1 MKKNIFLFAVVLLT
15 AFVGVSCSNEDILS
29 EVPTPNPSKEVAEN
43 IVTFTATLDAKGGS
57 SMRAVSASGATTWVE
72 NEEILISYK
81 NTSDISQ
88 EAKATVKSVDANGKA
103 TITASLVSPMDGSNV
118 YFYYPYESWK
128 MTSTID
134 FASGQDGTLSTL
146 SQYFD
151 RAMDDSYETFVPYTL
166 SVSGGVA
173 TLPSGINMVNQ
184 NVIWKLS
191 FTDGTDDITSSITKL
206 EIHASVGGI
215 TDYTITPS
223 PSRPITDYFYVA
235 MGDLLN
241 DDIVITAYTSTGM
254 YRRAKSNITLEMGK
268 IYTTTG
274 LAMNKVEI
282 GKLFGTDGNV
292 YADADEVSAA
302 STTAIGVVAYIG
314 TNNYTENGKTISGSD
329 FVGHGLVL
337 CLKNAASGA
346 CWSNVT
352 NTSEFAGQE
361 VDDAGDLKR
370 STNVSGYTN
379 TATLAAKTDAETKYP
394 AAYQAKNY
402 IGLIAPAT
410 GTTGWFLPSAQ
421 QWVKMIEGLGE
432 LADGAPNFNESWFD
446 NSHSAVNKW
455 EAALSKAGSGK
466 YDSMTG
472 FLGYWSSSE
481 FDNNNAVCLY
491 IDATD
496 TGVLN
501 GFNWGYDPKTAD
513 DFYRVRP
520 VLAF

>member
-57 SMRAVSASGATTWVE
+57 GMRAVSASGATTWVA

-81 NTSDISQ
+81 NTSNVSQ
-88 EAKATVKSVDANGKA
+88 EAKATVESVDASGKA
-103 TITASLVSPMDGSNV
+103 TITAPLVDPKDGCEVN
-118 YFYYPYESWK
+118 FYYPYESWK

-151 RAMDDSYETFVPYTL
+151 RAMDDSYITFVPYTL

-184 NVIWKLS
+184 NLIWKLS
-191 FTDGTDDITSSITKL
+191 FTDGTTPITSAITKL
-206 EIHASVGGI
+206 EIHASAGGI
-215 TDYTITPS
+215 TDYTITPTT
-223 PSRPITDYFYVA
+223 PITDYFYVA
-235 MGDLLN
+235 MGDLSN

-268 IYTTTG
+268 MYTTQN
-274 LAMNKVEI
+274 LALNKVEL
-282 GKLFGTDGNV
+282 GKLFGADGNV
-292 YADADEVSAA
+292 YANATEVAAA

-314 TNNYTENGKTISGSD
+314 TDNFTENGKTIGGSD

-337 CLKNAASGA
+337 CLKNAASEV
-346 CWSNVT
+346 CWSNVPW
-352 NTSEFAGQE
+352 TSEFAGQE
-361 VDDAGDLKR
+361 VVDTYNLKR
-370 STNVSGYTN
+370 FTNVSGYTN
-379 TATLAAKTDAETKYP
+379 TATLAAKTDAETDYP

-402 IGLIAPAT
+402 TGLIAPAT

-432 LADGAPNFNESWFD
+432 LADGAPNFDGTWFD

-472 FLGYWSSSE
+472 YRWYWSSSE
-481 FDNNNAVCLY
+481 YDNNRAVCLY
-491 IDATD
+491 IDARGTGGDYGFKWSSD
-496 TGVLN
+496 TKLEA
-501 GFNWGYDPKTAD
+501 YYL
-513 DFYRVRP
+513 YRVRP